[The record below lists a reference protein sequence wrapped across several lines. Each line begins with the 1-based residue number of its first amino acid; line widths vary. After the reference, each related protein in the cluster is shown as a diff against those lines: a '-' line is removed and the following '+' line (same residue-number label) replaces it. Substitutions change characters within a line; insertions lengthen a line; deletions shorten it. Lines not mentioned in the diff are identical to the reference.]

1 MARQTLKKKV
11 TKATGNIV
19 NSKHMGDEPF
29 SKGESPTDLQYSK
42 ALTWYNIM
50 CTKSDAR
57 DYLETYLK
65 NTGRNAEIKTL
76 RRVPDARVS
85 EHAAWIAR
93 MLSRGIKLTD
103 RSRSKMEEL
112 LQYSFTFA
120 EAPKPAKEDLT
131 HPQPKITVQDRIKD
145 KVSDFIGEFE
155 ELTDREGLTVSM
167 YQMLQQKQLPAA
179 LASQVASFFR
189 PIAAEANEVLQ
200 KNCDPQLKEGYRNY
214 TTAQL
219 KQRASYYN
227 NVIADCERYASNNK
241 KQRAVRKKK
250 VVTAEKKLKNLK
262 FQQESKDYKV
272 VSINP
277 EKIIGANE
285 LLTFNT
291 KYKILT
297 HFVAAERSS
306 LDVKG
311 TTIVNYDEVKSKS
324 YRVGR
329 KTEEHVE
336 TALRG
341 GKRAFA
347 KMLDTL
353 KTCAIQHRINENT
366 ILVRI

>member
-29 SKGESPTDLQYSK
+29 FKGDTPSDLDYSK

-50 CTKSDAR
+50 CTKADAR

-76 RRVPDARVS
+76 RRVPDTRVS
-85 EHAAWIAR
+85 DHAAWIAR
-93 MLSRGIKLTD
+93 MLSRGVKLTD
-103 RSRSKMEEL
+103 RSRNKMEEL
-112 LQYSFTFA
+112 LQTSLQHA
-120 EAPKPAKEDLT
+120 EAPKPAKADLT
-131 HPQPKITVQDRIKD
+131 HPQPKITVQDRIRD

-155 ELTDREGLTVSM
+155 ELTDRDGLTVSM
-167 YQMLQQKQLPAA
+167 YDMLQKKQLPPN

-189 PIAAEANEVLQ
+189 PIANEANEVL
-200 KNCDPQLKEGYRNY
+200 KKDCDPQLKEGYRNY

-219 KQRASYYN
+219 KQRAAYYN

-250 VVTAEKKLKNLK
+250 AIPAEKKLKTFK
-262 FQQESKDYKV
+262 FQKESKEYKLA
-272 VSINP
+272 SINP
-277 EKIIGANE
+277 EKVIGAQE

-291 KYKILT
+291 KYKLLT
-297 HFVAAERSS
+297 HFVAEERSS

-311 TTIVNYDEVKSKS
+311 TTIINFDQAKSKT
-324 YRVGR
+324 YRIGR

-341 GKRAFA
+341 GKRAFS

-353 KTCAIQHRINENT
+353 KTSTLQHRINENT
-366 ILVRI
+366 ILLRV